1 MKNTL
6 SLLLSLLWAAS
17 CQPTAS
23 PSNDTEIAKELIA
36 HLKEENEDLKAKNT
50 DLKNENE
57 SLKSRIAKLENENKK
72 LVNTSPK
79 TAPASPA
86 GTSKGVRASDLVGNW
101 KAELTYKSHSREGCG
116 TPGEV
121 LEENWKIEH
130 RPDGVFLT
138 ERINLRY
145 RYNDD
150 RGTHYSITL
159 VGNRLKRDKTGYNDF
174 IVQNINTITGYIAR
188 KGKYD
193 CVIKYSLKLTRI
205 R

>member
-36 HLKEENEDLKAKNT
+36 RLKEENKDLK
-50 DLKNENE
+50 DENK
-57 SLKSRIAKLENENKK
+57 SLKGRVAELESENKK

-79 TAPASPA
+79 TVLASPA
-86 GTSKGVRASDLVGNW
+86 GTSKGVKASDLVGNW
-101 KAELTYKSHSREGCG
+101 QAELTYKSHTREGCG

-121 LEENWKIEH
+121 LEEAWKIEH
-130 RPDGVFLT
+130 DPNGVFLT
-138 ERINLRY
+138 ENISQRSSR
-145 RYNDD
+145 RA
-150 RGTHYSITL
+150 HYSITL
-159 VGNRLKRDKTGYNDF
+159 IGNRLKRDKIADNDF
-174 IVQNINTITGYIAR
+174 TVQNMNTITGYIIR
-188 KGKYD
+188 RGGRYD
-193 CVIKYSLKLTRI
+193 CEIKYSLKLTRI